1 MELKHKQYACHTGGA
16 AGSDLIFEVESLK
29 KGFNVKS
36 YSFKGHNTKSNNRV
50 VLSEEEL
57 KEGFEHIKK
66 TNKRLNRNIL
76 NAAPYTKNLIARD
89 WFQVKN
95 ADAIF
100 AIGNIETPSTVAGG
114 TGYACSC
121 AVDNKKP
128 IYFFEQ
134 NDNQWYYYDYQ
145 SDKFEIYESVPK
157 LTENF
162 AGIGTRDINDNGVK
176 AIISLFQTI

>member
-1 MELKHKQYACHTGGA
+1 MNYTCHTGGA
-16 AGSDLIFEVESLK
+16 SGADAVFSCEALK
-29 KGFNVKS
+29 KGFNVKA

-50 VLSEEEL
+50 ILSEEEL

-89 WFQVKN
+89 WFQVKY

-100 AIGNIETPSTVAGG
+100 AIGMMETESTVCSG

-121 AVDNKKP
+121 AVDEKKP

-134 NDNQWYYYDYQ
+134 DHNQWYYYDYQ
-145 SDKFEIYESVPK
+145 SDRFEIYEGVPK

-162 AGIGTRDINDNGVK
+162 AGIGTRDINENGIK
-176 AIISLFQTI
+176 AIVSLFKEI

>member
-1 MELKHKQYACHTGGA
+1 MNYTCHTGGA
-16 AGSDLIFEVESLK
+16 SGSDSIFSNESIK
-29 KGFNVKS
+29 KGFNVKA

-50 VLSEEEL
+50 ILSDEEL

-89 WFQVKN
+89 WFQVKY

-100 AIGNIETPSTVAGG
+100 AIGSFETQSTVAGG
-114 TGYACSC
+114 TGYATSC
-121 AVDNKKP
+121 AVDEKKP

-145 SDKFEIYESVPK
+145 SDKFEIFESIPK

-176 AIISLFQTI
+176 AIVSLFQTI

>member
-121 AVDNKKP
+121 AVDNKKKT
-128 IYFFEQ
+128 
-134 NDNQWYYYDYQ
+134 D
-145 SDKFEIYESVPK
+145 
-157 LTENF
+157 
-162 AGIGTRDINDNGVK
+162 
-176 AIISLFQTI
+176 LFL